1 MPHRTLLLA
10 AACAALAILC
20 FLAPA
25 PAQAGSPYTWPAG
38 PPSDPNWFMFG
49 VWYQSYST
57 TRLNEYQSIGLT
69 NYICPDLP
77 TNTNLSDLRSRGM
90 KLSTDFNSSLLTLS
104 NQGVIDGWNQMDEPD
119 NAQSDANYTDPN
131 HPVYGPCVPPSC
143 RSAKSS
149 PRWLDRPTG

>member
-1 MPHRTLLLA
+1 MRSWRS
-10 AACAALAILC
+10 CV
-20 FLAPA
+20 
-25 PAQAGSPYTWPAG
+25 SWPRH
-38 PPSDPNWFMFG
+38 
-49 VWYQSYST
+49 QSYST

-119 NAQSDANYTDPN
+119 NAQSDANTGG
-131 HPVYGPCVPPSC
+131 YGPCVDPNVIIARYNAMKAADPN
-143 RSAKSS
+143 
-149 PRWLDRPTG
+149 RPVYLGLG